1 MNYAI
6 LRTAK
11 LKTMGNIGG
20 SLAHNYR
27 TIDTPNADPNRTPT
41 NDHTVATPEAVKQA
55 IQDRL
60 PEKRRS
66 DAVLCIEYLITASP
80 EWDGWGTN
88 KEDEFFEQAGQWLID
103 KHGEEN
109 IAGMSIHMDETTP
122 HLVAYV
128 VPIDQKGK
136 LNCKEFLGGRA
147 KLNKMQTNFANQV
160 KDLGLT
166 RGKEGSKSRHT
177 SIKEYYH
184 DINNARDFS
193 IKAETPK
200 PELLESKARYG
211 EKVTAAVIE
220 QVEPTIKAAKSILN
234 DYERARLGKK
244 IAESSYKD
252 LKKRVEPYLVATEGL
267 NEDEITR
274 VNNAMQ
280 LESHKIAVEDVR
292 NKKAM
297 ELPKESKVAFKSK
310 TVDKWSSFYSSLSMS
325 RQRIVSKELKRI
337 ETGKFPDNVEFAKEK
352 FMNEPSLIDILPDP
366 KNQNKDP
373 DISM

>member
-27 TIDTPNADPNRTPT
+27 TIETPNADPDRVLK
-41 NDHTVATPEAVKQA
+41 NDHSVATPEAVKQA
-55 IQDRL
+55 IKDRL

-80 EWDGWGTN
+80 EWEGWGTS
-88 KEDEFFEQAGQWLID
+88 KEDEFFQRVSLWLSD

-109 IAGMSIHMDETTP
+109 IAGVSIHRDISTP

-136 LNCKEFLGGRA
+136 LNCKDFLGGRV
-147 KLNKMQTNFANQV
+147 KLSRMQTDFANTV
-160 KDLGLT
+160 ADLGLT
-166 RGKEGSKSRHT
+166 RGKEGSKAKHT

-184 DINNARDFS
+184 DIDNARDFT
-193 IKAETPK
+193 IKTVSPK

-220 QVEPTIKAAKSILN
+220 QIEPTVKAANSILMDYEKTKTDKSI
-234 DYERARLGKK
+234 
-244 IAESSYKD
+244 AEASYD
-252 LKKRVEPYLVATEGL
+252 ALKKRVDPYLVAIEGL
-267 NEDEITR
+267 NQEEVVR
-274 VNNAMQ
+274 LNKMMQ
-280 LESHKIAVEDVR
+280 LESRKIAVER
-292 NKKAM
+292 
-297 ELPKESKVAFKSK
+297 SKVQTATK
-310 TVDKWSSFYSSLSMS
+310 V
-325 RQRIVSKELKRI
+325 
-337 ETGKFPDNVEFAKEK
+337 
-352 FMNEPSLIDILPDP
+352 
-366 KNQNKDP
+366 
-373 DISM
+373 

>member
-66 DAVLCIEYLITASP
+66 DAVLCVEYLITASP
-80 EWDGWGTN
+80 EWDGWGTD
-88 KEDEFFEQAGQWLID
+88 KEDEFFERAGQWLYD
-103 KHGEEN
+103 KHGKEN
-109 IAGMSIHMDETTP
+109 VAGMSLHRDETTP

-147 KLNKMQTNFANQV
+147 KLNKMQTDFANEV
-160 KDLGLT
+160 KSLGLT

-200 PELLESKARYG
+200 PELLESKASYG
-211 EKVTAAVIE
+211 EKVKEAVIE
-220 QVEPTIKAAKSILN
+220 QVEPTVKAANSILT
-234 DYERARLGKK
+234 DYEKARIDKRV
-244 IAESSYKD
+244 AEGSYD
-252 LKKRVEPYLVATEGL
+252 TLKKRVEPYLVAVKGL

-274 VNNAMQ
+274 VNDAMQ
-280 LESHKIAVEDVR
+280 LESRKIAVEKR
-292 NKKAM
+292 ENKKAM
-297 ELPKESKVAFKSK
+297 E
-310 TVDKWSSFYSSLSMS
+310 
-325 RQRIVSKELKRI
+325 VSKEAQKELKTEYRDKWTVFYRALPKSKRVKVAGLLTEI
-337 ETGKFPDNVEFAKEK
+337 RNKKSPEAVQAFKNKLIKEP
-352 FMNEPSLIDILPDP
+352 EVIDRLPNP
-366 KNQNKDP
+366 KTKDR

>member
-1 MNYAI
+1 LNLRCSEYYFNEINPNYQEKVAMNYAI

-27 TIDTPNADPNRTPT
+27 TINTPNADPNRTPK

-55 IQDRL
+55 IQNLL

-66 DAVLCIEYLITASP
+66 DAVLCVEYLITASP
-80 EWDGWGTN
+80 EWEGWGTS
-88 KEDEFFEQAGQWLID
+88 KEEVFFERAGQWLID

-147 KLNKMQTNFANQV
+147 KLNKMQTDFANTV
-160 KDLGLT
+160 ADLGLT
-166 RGKEGSKSRHT
+166 RGKEGSKAKHT

-184 DINNARDFS
+184 DINHARDFS
-193 IKAETPK
+193 IKAVPPK

-211 EKVTAAVIE
+211 EKVIAAVID
-220 QVEPTIKAAKSILN
+220 QVEPTVKAANSILK
-234 DYERARLGKK
+234 DYEKARLDKRV
-244 IAESSYKD
+244 AEGSYD
-252 LKKRVEPYLVATEGL
+252 TLKKRVEPYLV
-267 NEDEITR
+267 
-274 VNNAMQ
+274 
-280 LESHKIAVEDVR
+280 
-292 NKKAM
+292 
-297 ELPKESKVAFKSK
+297 
-310 TVDKWSSFYSSLSMS
+310 FYLWFNF
-325 RQRIVSKELKRI
+325 R
-337 ETGKFPDNVEFAKEK
+337 
-352 FMNEPSLIDILPDP
+352 
-366 KNQNKDP
+366 
-373 DISM
+373 